1 VGVFRAYSIRNI
13 LCPMALPYLTRLRL
27 KEWPWREIRQGA
39 ITLLLPGLII
49 WLGGDAIGHI
59 SRLYDGLCAEQEPG
73 MAHYP
78 FDDIRQGYCTG
89 IDSYL
94 SVLGVIMLLAALASA
109 VALTLWQ
116 KHMDNA

>member
-1 VGVFRAYSIRNI
+1 
-13 LCPMALPYLTRLRL
+13 MALPYLTRLRI

-49 WLGGDAIGHI
+49 WLGSDAIGHI

-89 IDSYL
+89 IDSYF

>member
-1 VGVFRAYSIRNI
+1 MGVFRAYSIRNI
-13 LCPMALPYLTRLRL
+13 LCPMALPYLTRLML

-49 WLGGDAIGHI
+49 WLGSDAIGHI

-109 VALTLWQ
+109 VALTLWR

>member
-1 VGVFRAYSIRNI
+1 MKFAKAPSRSC
-13 LCPMALPYLTRLRL
+13 CPV
-27 KEWPWREIRQGA
+27 
-39 ITLLLPGLII
+39 LLFGWAVMPS
-49 WLGGDAIGHI
+49 DYI

-109 VALTLWQ
+109 VALTLRQ